1 LLERLLKNARLLSN
15 GVEQPETV
23 ERAPVN
29 PVLDDGELLDAY
41 SDAVTR
47 VVERVSPAVVH
58 LGVRQPLAGPV
69 GHPLG
74 REAMGSGS
82 GLLITPDGYLITNS
96 HVVERAHRIEVAL
109 SDGRV
114 LSGTLVGSDPAT
126 DLAVVQA
133 GGAGLPTAELGDSER
148 LRPGQMAI
156 AIGNPFGYQATVT
169 AGIVSA
175 LGRTLRTDTGALI
188 ENVIQTDAALNPGN
202 SGGPLVDS
210 RGRVIGVNTA
220 IIQYAQ
226 GICFAVP
233 INTARW
239 VAGLLI
245 KEGRVRRAYL
255 GLTGQTRPIARR
267 WVYENQLPAASG
279 IFVQQVMPG
288 SPAARAGVHPGDL
301 IVSLN
306 DRPTATFD
314 DLHRATTR
322 LQPGVPV
329 PLRLLRGTELITS
342 QVEPEEAPSVGQG

>member
-1 LLERLLKNARLLSN
+1 MATQLLRYETEAPPEREIRPPEPLLD
-15 GVEQPETV
+15 ET
-23 ERAPVN
+23 
-29 PVLDDGELLDAY
+29 ELLDAY

-47 VVERVSPAVVH
+47 VVDIVSPAVVH
-58 LGVRQPLAGPV
+58 LGVRQEV
-69 GHPLG
+69 MG
-74 REAMGSGS
+74 RGGQRLEGMGSGS
-82 GLLITPDGYLITNS
+82 GVLITPDGYLITND
-96 HVVERAHRIEVAL
+96 HVVERAKAIEVTL

-114 LSGTLVGSDPAT
+114 LPGTLVGTDPAT
-126 DLAVVQA
+126 DLAVVRA
-133 GGAGLPTAELGDSER
+133 GGGALPTAELGDSDR
-148 LRPGQMAI
+148 LRPGQIAI
-156 AIGNPFGYQATVT
+156 AIGNPFGYQTTVT

-175 LGRTLRTDTGALI
+175 LGRTLRSQSGALI

-210 RGRVIGVNTA
+210 RGRVVGINTA

-267 WVYENQLPAASG
+267 WVYEYGLPAATG
-279 IFVQQVMPG
+279 IFVQQVMPD

-301 IVSLN
+301 VVSVAE
-306 DRPTATFD
+306 RPTGTFD

-329 PLRLLRGTELITS
+329 PLQLLRGTELVTTEIR
-342 QVEPEEAPSVGQG
+342 PEEAPSVGQG